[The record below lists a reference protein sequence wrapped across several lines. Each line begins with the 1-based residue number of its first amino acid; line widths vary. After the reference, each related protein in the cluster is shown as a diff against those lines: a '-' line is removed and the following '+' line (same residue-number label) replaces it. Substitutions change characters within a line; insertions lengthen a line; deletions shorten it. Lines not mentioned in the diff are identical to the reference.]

1 MFTILSSIIVVTFV
15 SVAVVA
21 LLRASQGEEG
31 VSLQRV
37 GLTIAVTIGA
47 LVLASVVLWM
57 LYLSKIHIG

>member
-1 MFTILSSIIVVTFV
+1 MFTILSSIIVVTV
-15 SVAVVA
+15 VLVAVGA

-37 GLTIAVTIGA
+37 GVTIALTIGA
-47 LVLASVVLWM
+47 LVLAAVLVWV